1 VTFREEDGPGDV
13 GSASFEVTVAAPT
26 PRHSIAGCVY
36 ADVNNNGRRDPAEIG
51 LPNVPV
57 TLTGS
62 VQRTVLTGP
71 DGRYLFTELPSGT
84 YDIRALQPHAFL
96 DGIDTPGGPSPCRVE
111 NDAFLD
117 IELNETWPHATEYFF
132 GERGLRPHLISLR
145 LLLAS
150 SLPPTQLVGQLT
162 LGNGEAWVAFTADSH
177 ATLTLTAESEPNEA
191 VVLEVYDSSF
201 LPIMLG
207 RSTSL
212 DLAVVQNQSY
222 VIYVSGTESVAARL
236 TLDQSGT
243 YTNALMP
250 LDVNADGMVSPLD
263 ALLIINRLNASGA
276 RFMSGPNSAAPYCD
290 TNADL
295 MITPVDA
302 LLVINHLNEG
312 IGDAEGEESQLAND
326 NAAGAPWSLGFAPP
340 VIHVA
345 ANLQTDRQSVCS
357 DHGWTFRANAAD
369 DIASVVPP
377 WVGCAHD
384 ADADDL
390 YEAIALELMRRNNS
404 SRSNAQPAEEAVDLL
419 LLTGQWEE

>member
-1 VTFREEDGPGDV
+1 M
-13 GSASFEVTVAAPT
+13 
-26 PRHSIAGCVY
+26 
-36 ADVNNNGRRDPAEIG
+36 
-51 LPNVPV
+51 
-57 TLTGS
+57 
-62 VQRTVLTGP
+62 
-71 DGRYLFTELPSGT
+71 
-84 YDIRALQPHAFL
+84 
-96 DGIDTPGGPSPCRVE
+96 E

-162 LGNGEAWVAFTADSH
+162 LGDGEAWAAFTAGSH

-222 VIYVSGTESVAARL
+222 VIYASGTESVAARL

-250 LDVNADGMVSPLD
+250 LDVNADGVVSPLD

-312 IGDAEGEESQLAND
+312 IGDAEGEENQLAND
-326 NAAGAPWSLGFAPP
+326 NVAGVSWPLIIAPSL
-340 VIHVA
+340 IHVA
-345 ANLQTDRQSVCS
+345 ASPQATCQSVHS
-357 DHGWTFRANAAD
+357 DPASTFRAHRAD
-369 DIASVVPP
+369 DTTSVVPL
-377 WVGCAHD
+377 WAGCAPD
-384 ADADDL
+384 VDADDL

-404 SRSNAQPAEEAVDLL
+404 SRSNARPAEEAVDLL